1 MSNEQKVTITNAY
14 GGPVTVTVEQIGELI
29 ASVQCLPAA
38 FNGEED
44 DLEHTLG
51 VIERRLQALGLPADR
66 RETAEYRQEMGE
78 PDGSATAP

>member
-1 MSNEQKVTITNAY
+1 MSNAQKVTITNAY

-44 DLEHTLG
+44 DLENTLG
-51 VIERRLQALGLPADR
+51 VIERRLKALGLPADR
-66 RETAEYRQEMGE
+66 RETAEYRQETGE
-78 PDGSATAP
+78 ENSPAAAP